1 MSINA
6 SVQQMSIGLSAI
18 VAGEI
23 VGKGRDGRLTGYGL
37 AGIIAV
43 ICTAASMLLA
53 SHLRV
58 PPGGSRNVAR
68 GQLLDETPAEA
79 TAELVEAAPFAN
91 GEPVREIES
100 DSSGALPPRTLP
112 ATRDKKAFKGSQ
124 GFRRDR
130 QRPRDLGGNA

>member
-58 PPGGSRNVAR
+58 PQEVPETSLAVNS
-68 GQLLDETPAEA
+68 LDETPAEA

-91 GEPVREIES
+91 GEPVS
-100 DSSGALPPRTLP
+100 
-112 ATRDKKAFKGSQ
+112 
-124 GFRRDR
+124 RDR
-130 QRPRDLGGNA
+130 VG